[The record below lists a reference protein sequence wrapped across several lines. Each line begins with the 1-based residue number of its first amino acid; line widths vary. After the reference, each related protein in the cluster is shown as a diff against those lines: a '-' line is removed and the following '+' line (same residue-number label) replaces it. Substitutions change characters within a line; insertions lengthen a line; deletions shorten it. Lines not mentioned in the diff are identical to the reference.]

1 MYDIILGRTGGDLK
15 KHGKKGTVMIGKQY
29 VQMGQSSSLSNPIYL
44 DVSRAHA
51 MLICGKRG
59 SGKSYTMG
67 SIAEGLA
74 SVEPDVAKNLSFVL
88 FDTMGVYWPMKYPN
102 KADEDI
108 LGKWGLKPE
117 GINIHIY
124 VPGGFFEKYKEDGV
138 PVDFPFYLKPSELSV
153 EDWINAFR
161 LSTDD
166 PVAVGI
172 QRTVNKLL
180 DTGKNFSIDDLIN
193 QANND
198 TMIDDNTKL
207 AVIARFENTKTWGVF
222 SKNGTPVRNILH
234 PGTIVVM
241 DLSAYVAMPGGAE
254 VRALVVGLLSKKIF
268 IERMLVRKREEMF
281 NIVNKT
287 QVVKEEEVKDD
298 LPLTWMIIDE
308 AHEFLPVDG
317 DSPSAESLMTVLRE
331 GRQPGASLIL
341 ATQQPGKIHTDAIT
355 QSDIVLSHRIT
366 ASFDLESLD
375 KVFLSYNSKGSKA
388 LFNSMPRVKGCA
400 IIMDDKNERL
410 HTMQVKPRVS
420 WPGGEDPNAIREI
433 EDDI

>member
-1 MYDIILGRTGGDLK
+1 MNEADTRANYIDPALK
-15 KHGKKGTVMIGKQY
+15 KAGWGVVTDSLIKREFSITPGRLEGHGRRGKPLKADY
-29 VQMGQSSSLSNPIYL
+29 
-44 DVSRAHA
+44 
-51 MLICGKRG
+51 
-59 SGKSYTMG
+59 
-67 SIAEGLA
+67 
-74 SVEPDVAKNLSFVL
+74 VL
-88 FDTMGVYWPMKYPN
+88 FY
-102 KADEDI
+102 
-108 LGKWGLKPE
+108 
-117 GINIHIY
+117 
-124 VPGGFFEKYKEDGV
+124 
-138 PVDFPFYLKPSELSV
+138 
-153 EDWINAFR
+153 R
-161 LSTDD
+161 
-166 PVAVGI
+166 
-172 QRTVNKLL
+172 
-180 DTGKNFSIDDLIN
+180 
-193 QANND
+193 
-198 TMIDDNTKL
+198 NTKL